1 MKNKVLSIQSRVAY
15 GYVGGNIA
23 DLILQLQGIDIISVP
38 TVLLSTHAE
47 NKLFMGE
54 SLSPALFS
62 KLLEGIDLL
71 DARNDINYM
80 ITGYF
85 AEKRLMEI
93 AYHFIKRLKTQ
104 TPFTYICDPVMGDYR
119 AGGLY
124 VKEEVADFYIQHLIE
139 LSDIITPNQFELEH
153 ILKEKIETE
162 QQLLKLITHSDLLAH
177 KTVVMTSAQLS
188 DTENDAIE
196 TIIIANK
203 KIVRIAAKK
212 IDAEIVGTGDLF
224 TALTTAQL
232 NKGRTLEE
240 AVSTTALFIEKVVK
254 YLKENNLREM
264 TTESIIK
271 FSASLPPY
279 TNDDERNKHST
290 SFNLSELKVKT
301 K

>member
-1 MKNKVLSIQSRVAY
+1 MKDKVLSIQSRVAY
-15 GYVGGNIA
+15 GYVGSNIA
-23 DLILQLQGIDIISVP
+23 DLILQLQGIDIISIP

-47 NKLFMGE
+47 NKHFMGE
-54 SLSPALFS
+54 SLSPTLFS

-71 DARNDINYM
+71 EAKNDINYM

-85 AEKRLMEI
+85 AEKKLMEI
-93 AYHFIKRLKTQ
+93 AYHFIKRLKAQ

-139 LSDIITPNQFELEH
+139 LSDIITPNQFELEY

-162 QQLLKLITHSDLLAH
+162 QQLLKLIIHSDLLVH
-177 KTVVMTSAQLS
+177 KTVVVTSIKLN
-188 DTENDAIE
+188 DTEEGVIE

-203 KIVRIAAKK
+203 KLVRIAAKK

-232 NKGRTLEE
+232 DKGRTLEE

-279 TNDDERNKHST
+279 INGNEPNKRPTSST
-290 SFNLSELKVKT
+290 QASS
-301 K
+301 

>member
-1 MKNKVLSIQSRVAY
+1 MKDKVLSIQSRVAY

-54 SLSPALFS
+54 SLSPTLFS

-153 ILKEKIETE
+153 ILKEKIDIRSLTGIYCKTIVTRIHEI
-162 QQLLKLITHSDLLAH
+162 LIDS
-177 KTVVMTSAQLS
+177 
-188 DTENDAIE
+188 DAIDNKISGSVNIMGIVNSQGSPFKPVRKR
-196 TIIIANK
+196 IIRNLK
-203 KIVRIAAKK
+203 RI
-212 IDAEIVGTGDLF
+212 
-224 TALTTAQL
+224 
-232 NKGRTLEE
+232 
-240 AVSTTALFIEKVVK
+240 
-254 YLKENNLREM
+254 
-264 TTESIIK
+264 
-271 FSASLPPY
+271 
-279 TNDDERNKHST
+279 
-290 SFNLSELKVKT
+290 
-301 K
+301 